1 MASAVVVV
9 EVTAGRVGE
18 WPVASED
25 GQRRSTIRSH
35 TTRRTSV
42 LLLLEEPVARLLG
55 LGHNK
60 FGFLLVTRRGGTGVG
75 GRRRVRS
82 WMYPDPFE
90 SRVRI
95 RGGIRAR
102 HVPWPGLR
110 HHRRHAYVY
119 GARVSRQSI
128 VENEMKHQQGM
139 SFTYPSP
146 GRTRSSLS
154 ARRRTRQSPRR
165 CCTSMEST

>member
-1 MASAVVVV
+1 MASAVIVI

-18 WPVASED
+18 WPVAG

-55 LGHNK
+55 LRYNEFH
-60 FGFLLVTRRGGTGVG
+60 FLLVTRRGGTGAG

-90 SRVRI
+90 SVVRT
-95 RGGIRAR
+95 RRGIRAR

-128 VENEMKHQQGM
+128 ENEMKCVD
-139 SFTYPSP
+139 SFPPFLTYPSH